1 MCGIAGW
8 FDLSGERPPQT
19 RLVEAMTGAIAHR
32 GPDGD
37 GFHFAPGVGLGH
49 RRLAII
55 DLNTGAQPMYN
66 ASRTVCI
73 VFNGEI
79 YNYRE
84 LRSELEARGR
94 RFVTSSDTEVVIQS
108 WEEWRENC
116 LSRLRGM
123 FALALYDQN
132 SGTLFLAR
140 DRLGEKPLYY
150 AETPDGSL
158 IFGSELKALLVHP
171 ALRRDIDP
179 CAVEEYFALGYIAEP
194 RTIYRTVKR
203 LAAGSCLL
211 AQHGHALAAPNT
223 YWDPTPKPVHARAAE
238 LADTLFEKLG
248 AATKAQ
254 LVADVPV
261 GAFLS
266 GGVDSSG
273 TTALMAKAS
282 TDPIHCFTI
291 GFEDP
296 RFDET
301 RYARMV
307 AERYGAHHEIGI
319 ATADDLESVHLLA
332 GIFDEPFGDSSAL
345 PTYLLARLAA
355 RRVKV
360 ALSGDGGDE
369 LFAGYRRYGFHVRE
383 EAVRRIL
390 PASARALLFGFPAR
404 VYPQLDWAPRAF
416 RARHTL
422 EELGADTADGYF
434 MNVSVI
440 EDRDRFALYAKPMRD
455 RLGGYRASDV
465 IRSWMTRAPTRDAL
479 TIAQYVD
486 VKTWLPSD
494 ILTKVDRTAMA
505 SSLEV
510 RVPMLDHDFVD
521 WALGL
526 PESVKLSGGEGKAI
540 FKRALERLLPK
551 EVLYRPKQGFSV
563 PLADWFRGSFGR
575 AFETVL
581 GGSANSELAEF
592 VDLGVVKNLLA
603 QHRSGTR
610 DHSRTLWLVWMFERF
625 LTETHARLPEPLPE
639 STNQESAPRD
649 LSLTG

>member
-8 FDLSGERPPQT
+8 FDLSGERVPQP
-19 RLVEAMTGAIAHR
+19 RLLQAMTDAIAHR

-66 ASRTVCI
+66 ASRSVCI

-84 LRSELEARGR
+84 LRSDLEARGR

-108 WEEWRENC
+108 WEEWGEKC
-116 LSRLRGM
+116 LERLRGM
-123 FALALYDQN
+123 FALALFDETA
-132 SGTLFLAR
+132 GTLFLAR

-150 AETPDGSL
+150 AELSDGSL

-171 ALRRDIDP
+171 ALRREIDP

-203 LAAGSCLL
+203 LAAGNFLL
-211 AQHGHALAAPNT
+211 AKRGAALPAPRA
-223 YWDPTPKPVHARAAE
+223 YWDANPKPVRASAAE
-238 LADTLFEKLG
+238 LEDTLIEKLG
-248 AATKAQ
+248 ASTKAQ

-266 GGVDSSG
+266 GGTDSSG

-282 TDPIHCFTI
+282 ADPIHCFTI

-307 AERYGAHHEIGI
+307 AERYGARHEIEI
-319 ATADDLESVHLLA
+319 ATGDDLESVHLLS

-355 RRVKV
+355 RSVKV

-369 LFAGYRRYGFHVRE
+369 LFAGYRRYAFHVKE
-383 EAVRRIL
+383 EAVRRAL
-390 PASARALLFGFPAR
+390 PSPIRSLLFGLPAR
-404 VYPQLDWAPRAF
+404 IYPQLDWAPRAF

-422 EELGADTADGYF
+422 EELGASTADGYF

-440 EDRDRFALYAKPMRD
+440 EDRDRRALYAKPMHD
-455 RLGGYRASDV
+455 RLGDYSARDV
-465 IRSWMTRAPTRDAL
+465 IASWMAQAPSQDPL

-486 VKTWLPSD
+486 IKTWLPSD
-494 ILTKVDRTAMA
+494 ILTKVDRAAMA

-526 PESVKLSGGEGKAI
+526 PEAMKLSGGEGKAI
-540 FKRALERLLPK
+540 FKRALERLLPR
-551 EVLYRPKQGFSV
+551 EILYRPKQGFSV
-563 PLADWFRGSFGR
+563 PLADWFRGNFGR

-581 GGSANSELAEF
+581 ANSDHSELAEY
-592 VDLGVVKNLLA
+592 VDIDVVKSLLK
-603 QHRSGTR
+603 QHRGGTR

-625 LTETHARLPEPLPE
+625 LSGVHARIPQPLPE
-639 STNQESAPRD
+639 IESQAARRN
-649 LSLTG
+649 LSLTA

>member
-19 RLVEAMTGAIAHR
+19 RLVEAMTNAIAHR

-37 GFHFAPGVGLGH
+37 GFHFSPGVGLGH

-66 ASRTVCI
+66 ASRSVCI

-94 RFVTSSDTEVVIQS
+94 RFSTSSDTEVVIQS
-108 WEEWRENC
+108 WEEWQEKG
-116 LSRLRGM
+116 LERLRGM
-123 FALALYDQN
+123 FALALYDQKA
-132 SGTLFLAR
+132 GTLFLAR

-150 AETPDGSL
+150 AELNDGSL

-171 ALRRDIDP
+171 ALRREIDP

-203 LAAGSCLL
+203 LAAGCYLL
-211 AQHGHALAAPNT
+211 AKRGQALSAPRT
-223 YWDPTPKPVHARAAE
+223 YWDALPKTERATPAQLE
-238 LADTLFEKLG
+238 DTLIEKLG

-266 GGVDSSG
+266 GGTDSSG

-282 TDPIHCFTI
+282 ANPIHCFTI
-291 GFEDP
+291 GFEDS

-307 AERYGAHHEIGI
+307 AERYGARHEIEV
-319 ATADDLESVHLLA
+319 ATGDDLESVHLLA

-355 RRVKV
+355 RKVKV

-383 EAVRRIL
+383 EAIRRML
-390 PASARALLFGFPAR
+390 PASARALLFGLPAR
-404 VYPQLDWAPRAF
+404 VYPQLDWAPRFF

-422 EELGADTADGYF
+422 EELGASTSDGYF

-440 EDRDRFALYAKPMRD
+440 EDRDRLALYAKSMRNG
-455 RLGGYRASDV
+455 LGDYRASEV
-465 IRSWMTRAPTRDAL
+465 VRTWMARAPSQDAL

-494 ILTKVDRTAMA
+494 ILTKVDRAAMA

-510 RVPMLDHDFVD
+510 RVPMLDHEFVD

-526 PESVKLSGGEGKAI
+526 PESLKLSGGDGKVI

-551 EVLYRPKQGFSV
+551 DVLYRPKQGFSV
-563 PLADWFRGSFGR
+563 PLADWFRGNFGR

-581 GGSANSELAEF
+581 ARSAVSELAEF
-592 VDLGVVKNLLA
+592 VDIGTVKSLLA

-625 LTETHARLPEPLPE
+625 LAETHARLPQPLPE
-639 STNQESAPRD
+639 SSAPKSAPRN